1 MKGTKTMTTIPNE
14 LRGQLHTPLFAKAY
28 ALAGNATFTV
38 LNPDTGNR
46 YTFKVKRKDVGTEAE
61 PKELFFVGLLSGP
74 DNDADYSFLGTIFDA
89 EKFVHGRKSRVGTDA
104 PSARAFTWLWSRL
117 AADTDFAPAEFWH
130 EGRCGR
136 CGRKLT
142 VPASIERGL
151 GPVCAGAGQ

>member
-1 MKGTKTMTTIPNE
+1 MTTETTNE
-14 LRGQLHTPLFAKAY
+14 MRGQLHTPAFAKAY

-46 YTFKVKRKDVGTEAE
+46 FTFKIRRKEVEE
-61 PKELFFVGLLSGP
+61 NKELFFVGLLSGS
-74 DNDADYSFLGTIFDA
+74 DNESDYSFLGTIFDA
-89 EKFVHGRKSRVGTDA
+89 EKFVHGRKSRVGEDA
-104 PSARAFTWLWSRL
+104 PSARAFRWIWSRFVS
-117 AADTDFAPAEFWH
+117 DKDFAPAEFWH

-151 GPVCAGAGQ
+151 GPVCAGFGQ